1 MCFSRGSFQDRDL
14 AILFVDGDNLGGAM
28 NFYYAGE
35 FQNNNYTAPTFPEV
49 LKNLGVPEY
58 EGERYTILDNSV
70 LDKSPYKLEIGNTDG
85 NEEANYRTKLLKNG
99 FEVTEIF
106 GYREYKK
113 QVNSKIVV
121 ISINNAQIDNGYLT
135 ITISVEDAP
144 NVLIVNSIALV
155 GSFNDWQVDTN
166 CAEFTKVSDTIWR
179 LNELHLSPGEK
190 FKIVVNHTWE
200 IHGGYGYNDIVRIDE
215 YSKLLTS
222 EGAEC
227 NIKANVAC
235 VLTLVAEVN
244 GENVVFLLED
254 AQQE

>member
-1 MCFSRGSFQDRDL
+1 M
-14 AILFVDGDNLGGAM
+14 
-28 NFYYAGE
+28 
-35 FQNNNYTAPTFPEV
+35 
-49 LKNLGVPEY
+49 
-58 EGERYTILDNSV
+58 
-70 LDKSPYKLEIGNTDG
+70 
-85 NEEANYRTKLLKNG
+85 
-99 FEVTEIF
+99 
-106 GYREYKK
+106 
-113 QVNSKIVV
+113 
-121 ISINNAQIDNGYLT
+121 
-135 ITISVEDAP
+135 EDAP

-190 FKIVVNHTWE
+190 FKIVVNHEWGQR
-200 IHGGYGYNDIVRIDE
+200 GGYGYNDIVRIDE

-222 EGAEC
+222 EGAEG

-244 GENVVFLLED
+244 GENVLFLLED